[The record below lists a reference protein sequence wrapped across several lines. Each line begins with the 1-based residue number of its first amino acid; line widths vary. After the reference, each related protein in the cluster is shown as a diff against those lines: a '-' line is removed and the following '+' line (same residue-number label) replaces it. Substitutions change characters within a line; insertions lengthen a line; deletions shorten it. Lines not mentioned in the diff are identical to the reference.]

1 MFIRKYFRLTAK
13 LKAFLEVLYFHSP
26 FDCAQ
31 TFFLPG
37 KDFPICKASGSDVI
51 WEIRKGW
58 NGANPSR
65 NGGIKRGLSKSTG
78 LCALETSG

>member
-31 TFFLPG
+31 TFFAGQRFSNLQGVG
-37 KDFPICKASGSDVI
+37 K
-51 WEIRKGW
+51 
-58 NGANPSR
+58 
-65 NGGIKRGLSKSTG
+65 
-78 LCALETSG
+78 